1 MANTEKGYLVQL
13 KSPEGENV
21 YPVIPPEAIV
31 KSDGSTYDFDSL
43 FTSVSNGKALV
54 ASAITDKGV
63 KTAAD
68 ATYQQMAE
76 NISKMSSSVSTTEIA
91 TEDISVGDIVSSV
104 DVFLSANQHAEYG
117 TFALSDGYISAQLT
131 ARPTISQFIDGSSE
145 ENDIATMSISGSSRQ
160 YQVIPIDD
168 FSFMYATLN
177 NSICSVD
184 LYTRSS
190 LGEHFKLANSTT
202 IGNVTTLP
210 QIVNKTR
217 YAMAGT
223 SGIVYLNVSGTK
235 LTTENASGS
244 LTGLGSVRGDF
255 KSTTTYWTTSS
266 VSIRYVDASGIVSST
281 TISFGTAFSSMV
293 DTVCFC
299 NGKYAS
305 ISDNIGRFILIDS
318 EHGKKILDASVT
330 SIGSYRKQMIP
341 LNDQYSIYV
350 MNLRGLGVLFQ
361 IFDYKNLKFVS
372 NSTSI
377 YPLKSS
383 DDKDV
388 YNVNVYDSHISEISN
403 DVFEIKLIMDL
414 LVGSNAPGAGFSRF
428 IFDSKNH
435 KLLVVDPLK
444 RVCKKYYSGIG
455 SAVGLAS
462 SDGKSNSNLTIKWDF

>member
-63 KTAAD
+63 ETAAD

-91 TEDISVGDIVSSV
+91 TEDISVGDIVSPV
-104 DVFLSANQHAEYG
+104 NVYESAASYAQYG
-117 TFALSDGYISAQLT
+117 TFPLSDGYISAAIT
-131 ARPTISQFIDGSSE
+131 SRPYIEQYINGSSE
-145 ENDIATMSISGSSRQ
+145 SYTIDRITYTSGQ
-160 YQVIPIDD
+160 YQAIPMDD
-168 FSFMYATLN
+168 LMFMYARLYN
-177 NSICSVD
+177 NLCEVN
-184 LYTRSS
+184 LYTRNS
-190 LGEHFKLANSTT
+190 LGEHFNLTNSIT
-202 IGNVTTLP
+202 IGNVTTFP

-244 LTGLGSVRGDF
+244 LTVLGSVRGDF
-255 KSTTTYWTTSS
+255 KSTATWTTSS
-266 VSIRYVDASGIVSST
+266 VSIRYVNASGIVSST
-281 TISFGTAFSSMV
+281 TISFGTAFSSMAN
-293 DTVCFC
+293 TVCFC
-299 NGKYAS
+299 NGRYAS

-361 IFDYKNLKFVS
+361 IFDCKNLKFVS